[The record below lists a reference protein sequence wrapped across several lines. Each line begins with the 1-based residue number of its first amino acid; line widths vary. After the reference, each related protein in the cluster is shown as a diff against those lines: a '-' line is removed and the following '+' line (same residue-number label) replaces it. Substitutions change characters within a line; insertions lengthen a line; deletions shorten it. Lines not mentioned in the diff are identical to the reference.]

1 MAAVD
6 EVQPVVIPISR
17 APHRD
22 MVERDIL
29 AHIAQGET
37 NRDIARA
44 LNLSERTV
52 RRRVIQVYGKLQ
64 VNDRVDAALYAE
76 RHGLRVAGGAD
87 ES

>member
-1 MAAVD
+1 VR
-6 EVQPVVIPISR
+6 SGRGGLR
-17 APHRD
+17 ALD
-22 MVERDIL
+22 TIERQIL
-29 AHIAQGET
+29 AHIAHGDT
-37 NRDIARA
+37 NRDIARV

-87 ES
+87 ENSR